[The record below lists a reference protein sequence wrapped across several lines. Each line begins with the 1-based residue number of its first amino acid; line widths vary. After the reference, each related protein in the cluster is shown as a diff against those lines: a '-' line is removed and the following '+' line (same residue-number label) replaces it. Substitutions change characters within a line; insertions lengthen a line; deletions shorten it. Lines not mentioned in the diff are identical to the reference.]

1 MPAFTP
7 PPSTPPVVEVAPPR
21 YGAEPISIESHGYR
35 YTVTGNTLLS
45 PELIEKV
52 LAGAPTPKDALGA
65 VQDAYHSR
73 GYSLVAITG
82 EVNGKSVRVTVFQG
96 TVTEVKTPD
105 GLGWFFPGLEGRN
118 DIRGNELVKEQV
130 LAGAYAA
137 RSGQQ
142 VNVNVEPAA
151 NPGGTAIVIS
161 EPPIPDYS
169 PVTGILNFGNYGNRF
184 TGGYQAGGN
193 AFANLT
199 HGLQLTASYVQ
210 GLPWLDAKSR
220 GSFYSQPGVGISSV
234 TPWGIYGFSANG
246 THFREGNVTAPLFPV
261 GNILSYS
268 LNGTQLL
275 YADTAARFSITEALN
290 RTTFSETVLD
300 DAFTILQQRY
310 NWLAF
315 GSTYSRSLTLGG
327 QPGNI
332 TGGANVNLG
341 VSTPSGTLFDDI
353 PGVPTPH
360 FRYITAN
367 ASYQQHLPRGFQVD
381 LTGQGQWA
389 FNTLPVEQEW
399 TLGGFGNLSAW
410 QPAIAVGDSGY
421 LARLEFSAGSPVM
434 YRSEAR
440 LGLFLETGGAKLTTP
455 PHGTEP
461 WQRLSDIGLSL
472 RLTLPYNLSVTAM
485 AALPIENNG
494 FSGVAKTSLDLN
506 RVYAFFVVQKRF

>member
-1 MPAFTP
+1 MNARGDLRLVLQDSPLRRLVGAARIIDFHARVHTAALDAARRGSC
-7 PPSTPPVVEVAPPR
+7 STALRSGADLDRKPR
-21 YGAEPISIESHGYR
+21 VPLCRHRQHAAIARGDRKGSGGGVDTKGRLGRGAGR
-35 YTVTGNTLLS
+35 LS
-45 PELIEKV
+45 QPRLQPCRDNRRGERQI
-52 LAGAPTPKDALGA
+52 GARD
-65 VQDAYHSR
+65 
-73 GYSLVAITG
+73 
-82 EVNGKSVRVTVFQG
+82 VFQG

-193 AFANLT
+193 AVANLT

-290 RTTFSETVLD
+290 RTTFSETVLE

-310 NWLAF
+310 NWVSL
-315 GSTYSRSLTLGG
+315 GNTYSRSLTLGG

-332 TGGANVNLG
+332 TGGATVNLG
-341 VSTPSGTLFDDI
+341 VSTPSGTLFRHTRRPD
-353 PGVPTPH
+353 P
-360 FRYITAN
+360 
-367 ASYQQHLPRGFQVD
+367 
-381 LTGQGQWA
+381 A
-389 FNTLPVEQEW
+389 FSLYHRQR
-399 TLGGFGNLSAW
+399 LLSAASAARLSSG
-410 QPAIAVGDSGY
+410 PDRPGAVGLQHPAGRAGMDSRRIWQFECV
-421 LARLEFSAGSPVM
+421 ATRD
-434 YRSEAR
+434 R
-440 LGLFLETGGAKLTTP
+440 GGR
-455 PHGTEP
+455 
-461 WQRLSDIGLSL
+461 QRLSG
-472 RLTLPYNLSVTAM
+472 
-485 AALPIENNG
+485 AA
-494 FSGVAKTSLDLN
+494 GVQC
-506 RVYAFFVVQKRF
+506 R